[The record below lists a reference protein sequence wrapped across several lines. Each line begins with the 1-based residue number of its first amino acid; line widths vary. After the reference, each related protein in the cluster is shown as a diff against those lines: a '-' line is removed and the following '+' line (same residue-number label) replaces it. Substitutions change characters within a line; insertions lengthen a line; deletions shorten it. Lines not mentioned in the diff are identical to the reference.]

1 MSGQEFGFFIKQISD
16 RFRCD
21 LNLRLKRYDLTT
33 AQLNVLLYMQS
44 CTHDVTQKD
53 IAAHFALKHPTVA
66 GIVRRLAQKG
76 FICCRQDSADKR
88 RTVLT
93 LTDRAREMR
102 AFLDSSKQRVNAL
115 LTEGLTP
122 EELAVTQRV
131 LQKMLHNLDRLDER
145 AAVPGKTAE
154 GREDARR

>member
-1 MSGQEFGFFIKQISD
+1 M
-16 RFRCD
+16 
-21 LNLRLKRYDLTT
+21 
-33 AQLNVLLYMQS
+33 
-44 CTHDVTQKD
+44 
-53 IAAHFALKHPTVA
+53 
-66 GIVRRLAQKG
+66 
-76 FICCRQDSADKR
+76 
-88 RTVLT
+88 LT

-122 EELAVTQRV
+122 EELAATQRV